1 VYGSCSDRARRT
13 RLPRKTSK
21 PHQAAN
27 RRPLSPERI
36 AAAGLELADRDGVE
50 ALSMR
55 RLADE
60 LGAGTMTLYGHF
72 RDKRELLDA
81 VIDAAVAES
90 ELPRLE
96 GSLRDQVRQFATYS
110 GELFARHPS
119 VVEIWAR
126 QPVLGPASLR
136 NVEAGVR
143 ILEEAGFEPEEAV
156 KAFRLLVTYIFGF
169 ALFSMPRS
177 APGEREGTRTALAS
191 LPPEEYARLRETA
204 GPFSG
209 AMVGDETFAYGL
221 ERILDGLEASLA
233 ARGRGEPAG

>member
-1 VYGSCSDRARRT
+1 
-13 RLPRKTSK
+13 
-21 PHQAAN
+21 
-27 RRPLSPERI
+27 
-36 AAAGLELADRDGVE
+36 
-50 ALSMR
+50 MR

-90 ELPRLE
+90 ELPPFD
-96 GSLRDQVRQFATYS
+96 GSWRDQVHRFAEYS

-126 QPVLGPASLR
+126 QPVLGPGSLR

-143 ILEEAGFEPEEAV
+143 ILVGAGFEPDEAV

-177 APGEREGTRTALAS
+177 APGARETTRTALGS
-191 LPPEEYARLRETA
+191 LPGEDYERLRETA

-209 AMVGDETFAYGL
+209 AMVGDEVFTYGL

-233 ARGRGEPAG
+233 ERGDPSGQGSDA